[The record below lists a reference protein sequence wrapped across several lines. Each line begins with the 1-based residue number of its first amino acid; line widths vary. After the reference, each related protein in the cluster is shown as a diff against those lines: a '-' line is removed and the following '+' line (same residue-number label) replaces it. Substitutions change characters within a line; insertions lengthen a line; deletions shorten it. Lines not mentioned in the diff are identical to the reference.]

1 MPPVSGSCGAFGG
14 ALAKRQYRH
23 AAGRNWCQGLTRAS
37 SQIGRAVEQQDA
49 ADEAGASHGA
59 SLLIL
64 VAHRT
69 RTVPLGINPSD
80 IGPGKGCLV
89 AFGVPSPEGE
99 VTVIG
104 GDEAGQLWIATW
116 GSSAET
122 SPVAQRT
129 VPHTLAAVRSAIAEV
144 LDGEARASE
153 ARWMTFP
160 EWAALEKSGPPAGGR
175 P

>member
-1 MPPVSGSCGAFGG
+1 MVIPGFDPSRGCVLFMWAPNTGVSSTE
-14 ALAKRQYRH
+14 ALTLLFR
-23 AAGRNWCQGLTRAS
+23 
-37 SQIGRAVEQQDA
+37 RAVE
-49 ADEAGASHGA
+49 H
-59 SLLIL
+59 L
-64 VAHRT
+64 
-69 RTVPLGINPSD
+69 VPLGINPSD

-129 VPHTLAAVRSAIAEV
+129 VPHTLAAVRSAIAE
-144 LDGEARASE
+144 
-153 ARWMTFP
+153 
-160 EWAALEKSGPPAGGR
+160 
-175 P
+175 